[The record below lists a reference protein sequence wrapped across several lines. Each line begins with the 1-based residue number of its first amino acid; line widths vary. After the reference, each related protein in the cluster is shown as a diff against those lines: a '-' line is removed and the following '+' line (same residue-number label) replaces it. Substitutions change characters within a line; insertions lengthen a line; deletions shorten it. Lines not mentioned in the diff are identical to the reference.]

1 VLTIGFNI
9 VFNLAYFNYEGTR
22 IATADYFV
30 PTFRKMESIHQR
42 LKADAGANYR
52 VCIDDA

>member
-1 VLTIGFNI
+1 MLTIGFNI